1 LFIKRIALYVVSFT
15 IVGDFDVLSIS
26 KDNRKIMVLSII
38 LMVKFFGTCGFY
50 SLKEDS
56 ALKFEMSLFI
66 VFTYH

>member
-1 LFIKRIALYVVSFT
+1 
-15 IVGDFDVLSIS
+15 
-26 KDNRKIMVLSII
+26 MVLSII

-56 ALKFEMSLFI
+56 ALKFEMSLFL